1 MASNNKN
8 SMIIIAVLAVIVIA
22 VGAIFVISP
31 KLEKGASN
39 TTEQSAND
47 MAAAA
52 GDERNADNKADDGAT
67 EQAQADQE
75 QSGENQPGT
84 FNGVEV
90 EPGNPVVA
98 TVDGRDITRVDVY
111 RYIQAMPANVQQL
124 PASQVYPLALQQV
137 INTRL
142 IQNMAEDAD
151 LENDPEV
158 QQQLDMAQQQIIRN
172 VYIQRKVD
180 EKITDDKLQKEY
192 KEYVKELPKVEERK
206 ARHILVDSESKA
218 EELISEL
225 EDGAKFEEL
234 AKENSIGPTAPEGG
248 ELGWFAKEDM
258 VPEFAEVAFNMDKGK
273 YTKVPVQ
280 TQFGWHVI
288 LIEDVRNRPAPSF
301 EEMKPMLQVQL
312 RREILEDML
321 ADWKDN
327 AEIEQ
332 FDINGDPIEPA
343 AGGNSDQNPE
353 SN

>member
-1 MASNNKN
+1 MAANNKN

-31 KLEKGASN
+31 KLQKGASN
-39 TTEQSAND
+39 AADQAANG

-52 GDERNADNKADDGAT
+52 GDESGADTGDSET
-67 EQAQADQE
+67 EQAQSADS
-75 QSGENQPGT
+75 QSGT

-124 PASQVYPLALQQV
+124 PAAQVYPLALQQV

-142 IQNMAEDAD
+142 IQNKAEDAD

-180 EKITDDKLQKEY
+180 EQITEDKLQKEY
-192 KEYVKELPKVEERK
+192 KEYLKELPEVEERK
-206 ARHILVDSESKA
+206 ARHILVESEEKA
-218 EELISEL
+218 KELISQL
-225 EDGAKFEEL
+225 EEGAKFGDL
-234 AKENSIGPTAPEGG
+234 ARENSVGPTASEGG

-258 VPEFAEVAFNMDKGK
+258 VPEFADVAFNMDKGK
-273 YTKVPVQ
+273 YTKAPVQ

-288 LIEDVRNRPAPSF
+288 LIEDIRDRPAPSF